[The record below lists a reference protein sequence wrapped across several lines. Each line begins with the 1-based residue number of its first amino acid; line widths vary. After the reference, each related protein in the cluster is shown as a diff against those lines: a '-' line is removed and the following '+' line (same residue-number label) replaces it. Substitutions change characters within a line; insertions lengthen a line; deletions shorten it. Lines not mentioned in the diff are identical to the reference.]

1 MWNEFTDSLR
11 SHYSHSPETVKVR
24 SANKGYKAN
33 GISLKIENER
43 KQFAIF
49 FIIHLIIPTYL
60 LPIHITTPSSGIF
73 DLFLE

>member
-49 FIIHLIIPTYL
+49 FYHTPN
-60 LPIHITTPSSGIF
+60 IHITTPSSGIF